1 MSDQPPEFKP
11 LSELTPLFE
20 RTPGMGG
27 RPTHVPSDQTKALVT
42 LMAGMGANETDI
54 SHVIGISRNTLRK
67 HYEAELASGPAKM
80 DYHVYG
86 AMYKAISRGKTDMI
100 KLYLERRKGWKEEKQ
115 DVNVAVSVSVTMEDI
130 LKEIDGQT
138 TGLLDVNKKPLVIE
152 HERKPDAP
160 PIQSDSVLHE
170 PSRQEASG
178 NPPD

>member
-1 MSDQPPEFKP
+1 MTEFK
-11 LSELTPLFE
+11 SLTQLDPSL
-20 RTPGMGG
+20 TLGG
-27 RPTHVPSDQTKALVT
+27 RPEHLPTDQTRALVT

-67 HYEAELASGPAKM
+67 HYGPELASGPAKM

-115 DVNVAVSVSVTMEDI
+115 DINVAVSVSVTMEDI

-160 PIQSDSVLHE
+160 TIQSSSVLPQPAGQAGDGE
-170 PSRQEASG
+170 SSDG
-178 NPPD
+178 

>member
-1 MSDQPPEFKP
+1 MSEEFKP
-11 LSELTPLFE
+11 LTE
-20 RTPGMGG
+20 RADFASYGHNG
-27 RPTHVPSDQTKALVT
+27 RPQHAPTDQTKALVT

-67 HYEAELASGPAKM
+67 HYGPELDSGPAKM

-100 KLYLERRKGWKEEKQ
+100 KLYLERRKGWKEDKH

-138 TGLLDVNKKPLVIE
+138 TGLLDVNKRPLTIE
-152 HERKPDAP
+152 HERKSDAP
-160 PIQSDSVLHE
+160 PIQSDSVL
-170 PSRQEASG
+170 PQPDRQAADG